1 MMIMMMIMMTM
12 TDDDDESDGD
22 ITNLNQKRNLVVVE
36 FDCMV
41 KFNFDFWL
49 HFKG

>member
-41 KFNFDFWL
+41 KFNFDF
-49 HFKG
+49 